1 MKFEWC
7 AIIFI
12 INWIVYII
20 KLILKINLEK
30 MAIMKFLKIMEDWK
44 KQVACLSLNLKK
56 AVNNFFNNIFIEKI
70 IKFPNNLRYYKTGA
84 LSEWYNF
91 ETTKPNNL
99 ETIESKNRIR
109 LKIINTACEETDMEL
124 EKTEQI
130 RNVIKLYCDKKGI
143 PYTEGLY
150 LTKIDLKKID
160 ANLTINEINI
170 PNNHILYLFDEDFEK
185 K

>member
-56 AVNNFFNNIFIEKI
+56 AVNNFLIIF
-70 IKFPNNLRYYKTGA
+70 L
-84 LSEWYNF
+84 
-91 ETTKPNNL
+91 
-99 ETIESKNRIR
+99 
-109 LKIINTACEETDMEL
+109 
-124 EKTEQI
+124 
-130 RNVIKLYCDKKGI
+130 
-143 PYTEGLY
+143 
-150 LTKIDLKKID
+150 
-160 ANLTINEINI
+160 
-170 PNNHILYLFDEDFEK
+170 
-185 K
+185 